1 MYDVQRN
8 GDEIPASTQS
18 ECMRAA
24 ERHTAGG
31 VVAIGAM
38 IHRNRADLTE
48 CDGRL
53 SMIARLM
60 PHVDRE
66 QRRRFRRL
74 ARETKRARL
83 RVRLVGWLLRLIDP
97 R

>member
-8 GDEIPASTQS
+8 RVEIPASTQLV
-18 ECMRAA
+18 
-24 ERHTAGG
+24 ERHAAGG

-38 IHRNRADLTE
+38 IYRNRADLTE

-60 PHVDRE
+60 PHVDRD
-66 QRRRFRRL
+66 QQRRFRRL